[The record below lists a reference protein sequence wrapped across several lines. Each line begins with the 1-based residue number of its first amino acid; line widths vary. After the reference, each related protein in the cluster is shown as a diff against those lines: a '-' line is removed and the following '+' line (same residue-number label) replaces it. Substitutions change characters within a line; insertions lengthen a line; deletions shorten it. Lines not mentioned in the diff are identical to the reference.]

1 MRILVIEDE
10 VSLAE
15 QIKKT
20 LSDAGYTVDLAH
32 DGEEGHY
39 LGSNESYD
47 AVVLDLGLPKIDG
60 LTVLEKWRSED
71 KKMPVLILTAR
82 DQWSDKVA
90 GFDAGADD
98 YVTKPF
104 QTEEVLAR
112 LRALIRRSSGHAKS
126 TISCGPVVLDTRSS
140 KVLVNNSPIKLT
152 AQEYKIIAYLMHHQD
167 KAVSRTELTEHVYD
181 QDFDRDSNTIEVFVG
196 RLRKKLGVNIIMTE
210 RGFGYRLHFEKN
222 EN

>member
-71 KKMPVLILTAR
+71 KKMPVLILTAGT
-82 DQWSDKVA
+82 S
-90 GFDAGADD
+90 GAIRL
-98 YVTKPF
+98 
-104 QTEEVLAR
+104 QVLTQGPMTM
-112 LRALIRRSSGHAKS
+112 LRSLFK
-126 TISCGPVVLDTRSS
+126 
-140 KVLVNNSPIKLT
+140 
-152 AQEYKIIAYLMHHQD
+152 
-167 KAVSRTELTEHVYD
+167 
-181 QDFDRDSNTIEVFVG
+181 
-196 RLRKKLGVNIIMTE
+196 RKK
-210 RGFGYRLHFEKN
+210 YSHD
-222 EN
+222 